1 MSGQLTERVEV
12 FSYSDAGSGGWET
25 SRYARVPNP
34 AAADGAWWAAVE
46 PVSSRESA
54 IAFQSQSEADFA
66 FTFQEGVAGLSANG
80 ALRHP
85 VGPGNPMYKITG
97 DPRVA
102 KKLRRIVVLA
112 VRAGSEVFDSV
123 QE

>member
-1 MSGQLTERVEV
+1 MSGQLNERVEV

-25 SRYARVPNP
+25 SKYTRVPNA

-46 PVSSRESA
+46 PAGVREST
-54 IAFQSQSEADFA
+54 IAAQSQAEADFA
-66 FTFQEGVAGLSANG
+66 FTFQDGVQGLSAQG

-85 VGPGNPMYKITG
+85 PGPGNPMYKITG

-102 KKLRRIVVLA
+102 KKLRRVVVLA